1 MAAGVA
7 FDMLMKRETILG
19 VLRRYHA
26 PGNTFSQYYK
36 LGIQSEPVATIYGNK
51 GQYDI
56 FDGTRTLGAFSAF
69 NAPPTRINRKPI
81 GSVPI
86 IVPRQYMAIDVNLA
100 ELYGS
105 RDLGQNFLPPVRG
118 RGLAYY
124 QGQLMYTK
132 SRMNTTTEWM
142 ATQLFINNGF
152 GVKNYNNVTPILVPC
167 EASDPAAMFVNEG
180 RVPVDHYGDV
190 NGVFTDFWDDPAA
203 DIPGQLMELQFNA
216 ARANGRT
223 LSEIWVNGMTGKH
236 LFNNEKLSKQVGLSN
251 RIFDTLN
258 PAKEIGPDQKFPDTG
273 VTVVFGALPTWKF
286 HIYNQ
291 GYVDYGTPETIDAQ
305 TSAANWKPFIPTG
318 TAVITPPPPDASMP
332 WAGMCAGSELAQWS
346 ELSPPEEVVGFGTG
360 SNRAIEPPR
369 IETKFLYNG
378 APVLLEPRAIYCPT
392 VLAEASESE

>member
-26 PGNTFSQYYK
+26 PGNTFSQYYRM
-36 LGIQSEPVATIYGNK
+36 GVESEPVATIYGNK

-69 NAPPTRINRKPI
+69 GAPPTRINRKPI

-86 IVPRQYMAIDVNLA
+86 VVPRQYMAIDINLA

-124 QGQLMYTK
+124 QAQLMYMK

-142 ATQLFINNGF
+142 ATTLMQENGF
-152 GVKNYNNVTPILVPC
+152 GIKNYGGGTPILVPC
-167 EASDPAAMFVNEG
+167 SKTDPDAFISNEARIPSNHFA
-180 RVPVDHYGDV
+180 DV
-190 NGVFTDFWDDPAA
+190 GGIFTDGWEDPNT
-203 DIPGQLMELQFNA
+203 DIPGQLMELQYIA
-216 ARANGRT
+216 ARNNGRV
-223 LSEIWVNGMTGKH
+223 LSEVWVNGLVGRY
-236 LFNNEKLSKQVGLSN
+236 LFNNDKLSKQVGLSN

-258 PAKEIGPDQKFPDTG
+258 PARTYTEDQKMPDTG
-273 VTVVFGALPTWKF
+273 FSVVFGALPTWKF

-291 GYVDYGTPETIDAQ
+291 GYVDYGTPETITAQ
-305 TSAANWKPFIPTG
+305 TSEDNWKPFIQ
-318 TAVITPPPPDASMP
+318 ANKAIITPPPPSAGEP
-332 WAGMCAGSELAQWS
+332 WCGMCAGSELAQWS

-360 SNRAIEPPR
+360 ANRAIEPPR
-369 IETKFLYNG
+369 IENKALYNG
-378 APVLLEPRAIYCPT
+378 APVLLEPRAIYVPT
-392 VLAEASESE
+392 VISVGAST